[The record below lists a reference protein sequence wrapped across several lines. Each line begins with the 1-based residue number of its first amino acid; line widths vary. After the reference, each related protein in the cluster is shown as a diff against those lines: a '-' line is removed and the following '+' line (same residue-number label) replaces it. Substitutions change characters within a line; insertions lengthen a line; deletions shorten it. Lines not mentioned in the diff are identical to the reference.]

1 MRPRHAAGS
10 SPAGE
15 PPRALPWRGDGG
27 AAEGGPP
34 GDGGDGGEG
43 AGEYREEDLDE
54 LFAAMERDE

>member
-1 MRPRHAAGS
+1 MNRPD
-10 SPAGE
+10 
-15 PPRALPWRGDGG
+15 ALPWRGDGG